1 MFDII
6 AYGPNGETKK
16 TSVSNNILS
25 KITAKNRYAVI
36 LENSIDLAI
45 VLIEIYKRKAVAVP
59 IAPGQSKEQINLI
72 LEHADV
78 DGVITRDVG
87 VVVFEQR
94 VSKLKSH
101 ENHRFIIY
109 TSGSTGNPKGVLLS
123 KEAVEHNAL
132 AVSKLHHFS
141 NRAHATC
148 LPLYHCNAL
157 MMSLI
162 GSYLSN
168 SKLIMLTSFDSDVY
182 MRAIAHHGVT
192 TASIVPALI
201 PKLLRTEEKFPETL
215 KYFISAAAP
224 LTRDMASS
232 FYKKFGA
239 KLRQGY
245 GLSEAVNFSFL
256 MPPLNTVDFVK
267 EYLWNYPPVGLPLDG
282 CQFRISEDGEVEV
295 KGPNVME
302 GYWRNKA
309 ATSLTLQSGW
319 LKTGDV
325 GYLRGKFLVL
335 SGRKKE
341 IINRGGS
348 SYHPA
353 DLEEQYVKLFKCNS
367 PFVVVPVKH
376 EILDNEIGVCVDRTK
391 GSLNGDIV
399 GSLSGLFHAP
409 IVPSVVS
416 VGRIHRTSTGK
427 PQRIKDGNSL
437 FCDQGDFEG
446 ILDAISNLKFDKN
459 TSTKTKVHLEDFI
472 NKFLP
477 SSYQKQLN
485 KSSNRPFSKVL
496 SEMLIDCLR
505 FFDIV
510 LHDTPS
516 LESDFRIERDDGT
529 KFNFVAKPKL
539 SDVDALLPSDI
550 LAYFVVPDK
559 VGSHAN
565 PFSVSSA
572 SSELFAN
579 LTNLNLEQFTFSVSP
594 IKFKQCIFSYLV
606 LITRYE

>member
-6 AYGPNGETKK
+6 AYGPNGETKT

-25 KITAKNRYAVI
+25 KITAKSRYAVI

-72 LEHADV
+72 IEHADV
-78 DGVITRDVG
+78 DGVITRDAG

-94 VSKLKSH
+94 VSKFKSH

-123 KEAVEHNAL
+123 EEAVEHNAL

-141 NRAHATC
+141 SGVHATC

-168 SKLIMLTSFDSDVY
+168 SKLIMLTFFDSDVY

-201 PKLLRTEEKFPETL
+201 PKLLRTEEKLPESL

-224 LTRDMASS
+224 LTRNMASS

-256 MPPLNTVDFVK
+256 MPQLNAVDFVK
-267 EYLWNYPPVGLPLDG
+267 EYLWNYPPVGLPLEG

-295 KGPNVME
+295 KGPNVMD

-309 ATSLTLQSGW
+309 ATSLALQSGW

-325 GYLRGKFLVL
+325 GYLREKFLVL

-348 SYHPA
+348 SYYPG
-353 DLEEQYVKLFKCNS
+353 DLEEQYAKLFKCNS
-367 PFVVVPVKH
+367 LFVVVPVMHK
-376 EILDNEIGVCVDRTK
+376 ILDNEIGVCVDRSK
-391 GSLNGDIV
+391 GNFNEEMIGSLTA
-399 GSLSGLFHAP
+399 LFRAS

-416 VGRIHRTSTGK
+416 FGRIHRTSTGK

-437 FCDQGDFEG
+437 FCYQGEFEE

-459 TSTKTKVHLEDFI
+459 ISTTNKVCLEGFI
-472 NKFLP
+472 SKFLS
-477 SSYQKQLN
+477 SSYQKKLN
-485 KSSNRPFSKVL
+485 KSSNTVFSNVL
-496 SEMLIDCLR
+496 SAMLIDCLR

-510 LHDTPS
+510 PYETPC
-516 LESDFRIERDDGT
+516 LESDFRIERDDGA
-529 KFNFVAKPKL
+529 KFNFIVKPKS

-550 LAYFVVPDK
+550 LAYFVIPDK

-565 PFSVSSA
+565 PFSVSSV

-579 LTNLNLEQFTFSVSP
+579 LKNLNLEQFSFSISP
-594 IKFKQCIFSYLV
+594 VKFKQCIFSYLV
-606 LITRYE
+606 LITKYE